1 MSNENRQESDPAAV
15 FAAALS
21 LWQACHAQGAA
32 DTNLN
37 FSESYNGFHLFM
49 REVMRVATLFETWAC
64 RHIEFNE
71 FTEVWPY
78 FLEDRFG
85 ERCMSAILPTDLAS
99 FDESDCL
106 RVAMRMRLPIRYDGR
121 LPLPVDLTALN
132 PLANSPFKKFR
143 IQTMRNHVEDE
154 DASPYTAD
162 DEPFD
167 GNYSAPYFA
176 LYGIGDD
183 GLLEHIADRA
193 TYEDALDLAR
203 KFAPGVNFSKSE

>member
-1 MSNENRQESDPAAV
+1 
-15 FAAALS
+15 
-21 LWQACHAQGAA
+21 
-32 DTNLN
+32 
-37 FSESYNGFHLFM
+37 
-49 REVMRVATLFETWAC
+49 
-64 RHIEFNE
+64 
-71 FTEVWPY
+71 
-78 FLEDRFG
+78 
-85 ERCMSAILPTDLAS
+85 
-99 FDESDCL
+99 
-106 RVAMRMRLPIRYDGR
+106 MRLPIRYDGR